1 MVKREIVAWKLKA
14 NKYLADMAEALNM
27 KTGEDRR
34 TLQDVVDQDPFKCDD
49 DSDDDDAQNVVQAN
63 EPLDDEIIRYNNGAT
78 IWWLKGDL
86 LNESHPFNFI
96 D

>member
-34 TLQDVVDQDPFKCDD
+34 TLQDVVDQDPFRCDD
-49 DSDDDDAQNVVQAN
+49 DSDDDAQNVVQAN

-78 IWWLKGDL
+78 NWWLKGDL
-86 LNESHPFNFI
+86 VNKSHRFNFI